1 MDGENVV
8 MERKRR
14 KKKKKEKKQ
23 KNKQTKTNMGGGQA
37 DIYFYETVMDVSRR
51 VERERG

>member
-23 KNKQTKTNMGGGQA
+23 NKQTKTNMRGGQA